1 MDIPAHTARVE
12 NCSFINGVTCY
23 TAHLCTSR
31 ILGGGWG
38 GLGGLTRV
46 HVHTFAICCSC
57 CVHARRNIHGC
68 ASKVCLLSRR
78 QRCISA
84 CINACVIVRAC
95 PCVVCMHG
103 CSLFAACLLGS
114 AVTWPLLRNTRRGK
128 WSHRASSGS
137 FFTFPPAREK
147 RCSAGCCL
155 EAVSKVIVSVFF
167 LIGICL
173 PHPAK

>member
-1 MDIPAHTARVE
+1 MDIPAHTARAQ

-23 TAHLCTSR
+23 TAHLCTSLDSGR
-31 ILGGGWG
+31 G
-38 GLGGLTRV
+38 RV

-103 CSLFAACLLGS
+103 CSPVCRLLARIRCHMASAQKTRDEGNDRIAHPRDRSSLSHLHVRNAAALG
-114 AVTWPLLRNTRRGK
+114 A
-128 WSHRASSGS
+128 A
-137 FFTFPPAREK
+137 
-147 RCSAGCCL
+147 
-155 EAVSKVIVSVFF
+155 
-167 LIGICL
+167 
-173 PHPAK
+173 

>member
-1 MDIPAHTARVE
+1 MDIPAHTARAE

-23 TAHLCTSR
+23 TAHLCTSLDSGR
-31 ILGGGWG
+31 G
-38 GLGGLTRV
+38 RV

-103 CSLFAACLLGS
+103 CSPVCRLLARIRCHMAS
-114 AVTWPLLRNTRRGK
+114 AQKHAMREMIASRILGIVLHFPTCTWETLQRWALLRGGVKGHCIT
-128 WSHRASSGS
+128 GS
-137 FFTFPPAREK
+137 TLRDFMP
-147 RCSAGCCL
+147 S
-155 EAVSKVIVSVFF
+155 
-167 LIGICL
+167 
-173 PHPAK
+173 